1 MVKQTRYGI
10 FTLFLRRT
18 LSYRPPIA
26 QREYFVKRKKPRQN
40 KPLKCYILS
49 FLILLVT
56 CHMPFVTAVHAEPL
70 NRIISLAPNL
80 TEILFAMGLGD
91 RIVGVTNF
99 CDYPEGAKKKPKVGG
114 MFNPSLEAV
123 ISLRPDV
130 VVMTTD
136 GNPKEFEGRLR
147 SLGIKTYVFKARRL
161 YELPGGIRD
170 LGIAL
175 GVKEKAEALAKETEI
190 AFNRFKNKNQK
201 LNPPLPP
208 FAKGRRGGDNKK
220 KVLFI
225 IWPEPLIVA
234 GSGTAVDDAIALL
247 GCENI
252 ASKAFTSYPKYSAE
266 EIIRQAPD
274 VIFIGKGHADVKA
287 ASEKII
293 RKLSAIPAVKNGE
306 VCYVS
311 DSVYRLS
318 PRIIEGIDEMARCLK

>member
-1 MVKQTRYGI
+1 
-10 FTLFLRRT
+10 
-18 LSYRPPIA
+18 
-26 QREYFVKRKKPRQN
+26 
-40 KPLKCYILS
+40 
-49 FLILLVT
+49 
-56 CHMPFVTAVHAEPL
+56 MPFVTAVHAEPL

-252 ASKAFTSYPKYSAE
+252 ASKANMPYPKYSLE
-266 EIIRQAPD
+266 EIIHQAPD
-274 VIFIGKGHADVKA
+274 VIFIGEGHM
-287 ASEKII
+287 SMRETS
-293 RKLSAIPAVKNGE
+293 RGLLERLSKVPAVKNDK
-306 VCYVS
+306 VCYIS
-311 DSVYRLS
+311 DGIYRLG
-318 PRIIEGIDEMARCLK
+318 PRVLNGIDEMDRCLK